1 MSCEIVAVK
10 GALFVL
16 WGKPTRA
23 DMDRVEAALNDSVAK
38 FGGPITCITRVPAAA
53 PAPDAEARKHL
64 NSLMPRVTQPCTTY
78 HVLLEGDGFL
88 AAMKRGILTSL
99 FQLGFH
105 KGSFFVHS
113 SIKEVGLR
121 VDKAVRVHVEDVLQ
135 LAKRGGLLDR
145 TKALSLPPPGRAQP
159 TL

>member
-1 MSCEIVAVK
+1 MSCEIVAAT

-23 DMDRVEAALNDSVAK
+23 DIDRVEAEINDCVAK
-38 FGGPITCITRVPAAA
+38 FGGPITYITRVPTAA

-64 NSLMPRVTQPCTTY
+64 NALMPRIVHACSTY
-78 HVLLEGDGFL
+78 HAVLEGDGFL
-88 AAMKRGILTSL
+88 AAMKRGIVTSL

-113 SIKEVGLR
+113 SVGEVALK
-121 VDKAVRVHVEDVLQ
+121 VDKAVRVHVDDVLE
-135 LAKRGGLLDR
+135 LAKRQGLLDR
-145 TKALSLPPPGRAQP
+145 KTLSIPPLGRSYRSP
-159 TL
+159 

>member
-1 MSCEIVAVK
+1 MSCEIVATK

-23 DMDRVEAALNDSVAK
+23 DIDRVEAEINDCVAK
-38 FGGPITCITRVPAAA
+38 FGGPITYITRVPAAA

-64 NSLMPRVTQPCTTY
+64 NALMPRVVRACSTY
-78 HVLLEGDGFL
+78 HAVLEGDGFL
-88 AAMKRGILTSL
+88 AAMKRGVVTSL

-113 SIKEVGLR
+113 SVKEVALK
-121 VDKAVRVHVEDVLQ
+121 VDKAVRVHVDDVLE

-145 TKALSLPPPGRAQP
+145 SKALSIPPGRFHP
-159 TL
+159 SP